1 MKIYKIM
8 DKKWLWFGISL
19 AIIAIGLISLVIHG
33 GLNWG
38 IDFTG
43 GSVIHYNVHQS
54 YNLDDARAILK
65 TFHLKD
71 FDVKKAGND
80 KHELIVRTVE
90 LKTEQQNEITY
101 ALKQKW
107 QNLELVRSDKVDA
120 LIGKELQRK
129 AVISLI
135 IANIGMLIY
144 ITFRFEFKSA
154 AAAIIALV
162 HDVLVLISLFAT
174 FQLPV
179 DSTFIAVLLTIVG
192 YSINDTIVIF
202 DRIRENLKVMRKTS
216 FDDLADMSISQT
228 LSRTINTSLTTLLT
242 IVMLFLFGGQ
252 TIKDFTLALIVGI
265 VSGTYSSVFIATPI
279 WALWRGNTKV
289 AKA

>member
-1 MKIYKIM
+1 MKTYKIM
-8 DKKWLWFGISL
+8 DKKWLWFGISIV
-19 AIIAIGLISLVIHG
+19 IIAIGLVSLVIHG

-43 GSVIHYNVHQS
+43 GSVIQYNVYQS
-54 YNLDDARAILK
+54 YNLDDARTILK
-65 TFHLKD
+65 TFNLKD
-71 FDVKKAGND
+71 FDVKKAGDD
-80 KHELIVRTVE
+80 KQELIVRTVD
-90 LKTEQQNEITY
+90 LKTEQQNKITY

-107 QNLELVRSDKVDA
+107 PNLELVRSDKVDA

-129 AVISLI
+129 AIISLI

-154 AAAIIALV
+154 VAAIIALL

-174 FQLPV
+174 FRLPV
-179 DSTFIAVLLTIVG
+179 DSTFLAVLLTIVG

-202 DRIRENLKVMRKTS
+202 DRIRENLKVMKKTT

-228 LSRTINTSLTTLLT
+228 LSRTINTSVTTLLT

-252 TIKDFTLALIVGI
+252 TIKDLTLALIVGLI
-265 VSGTYSSVFIATPI
+265 SGTYSSIFIATPI